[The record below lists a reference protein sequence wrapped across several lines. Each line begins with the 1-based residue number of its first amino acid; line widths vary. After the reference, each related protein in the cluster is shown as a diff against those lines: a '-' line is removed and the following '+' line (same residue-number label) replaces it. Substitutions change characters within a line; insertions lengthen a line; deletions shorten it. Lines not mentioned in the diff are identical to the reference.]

1 MRKLRDNDANNL
13 DRLRATVAQ
22 TLCNDIPKEMMF
34 FCKGLDSL
42 AFLLADAGAV
52 FQCARH
58 RSHRNTKLAGYIFH
72 RYRRSFFHGW

>member
-1 MRKLRDNDANNL
+1 MRKLRDNDANDL

-42 AFLLADAGAV
+42 AFLLMRGLS
-52 FQCARH
+52 FSARDTVATETPSS
-58 RSHRNTKLAGYIFH
+58 RAI
-72 RYRRSFFHGW
+72 SFIVIGEVSFMVGN